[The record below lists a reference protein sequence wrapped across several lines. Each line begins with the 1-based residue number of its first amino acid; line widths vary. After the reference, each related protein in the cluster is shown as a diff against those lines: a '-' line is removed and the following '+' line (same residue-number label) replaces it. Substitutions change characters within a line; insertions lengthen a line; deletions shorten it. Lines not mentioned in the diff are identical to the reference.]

1 MVKTV
6 AFDSDHDLAPIP
18 FTRRLAEG
26 AHRLKILGLPWSPH
40 VGCFVW
46 DPDGLIGVPSPFP
59 LNIYFILSLPR
70 FVAIFGSREAIAEQL
85 VWLPTWHQA
94 HCLCARFGVADALA
108 ADLGQTGPAP
118 AAEDHLMALYDLLAR
133 ALEDRAAG

>member
-6 AFDSDHDLAPIP
+6 AFDPDRDLAPIP
-18 FTRRLAEG
+18 FTLRSAESARRLKA
-26 AHRLKILGLPWSPH
+26 LGLPWSPH

-59 LNIYFILSLPR
+59 HNIYFILSLPR
-70 FVAIFGSREAIAEQL
+70 FVAIFGSREGISERL

-94 HCLCARFGVADALA
+94 CCLCARFGVADAVP
-108 ADLGQTGPAP
+108 ADLGQAGPAP
-118 AAEDHLMALYDLLAR
+118 AAEDHLMALYNLLAR